1 MRTVKTGT
9 AGSTE
14 CLRGC
19 SDCTDW
25 QMFYDSTSDLNELA
39 DVISSY
45 VTYCVDGLI
54 PAEQITL
61 FPNIKARVTTDLKD
75 VLNKKKRV
83 FFQG

>member
-1 MRTVKTGT
+1 M
-9 AGSTE
+9 
-14 CLRGC
+14 
-19 SDCTDW
+19 
-25 QMFYDSTSDLNELA
+25 
-39 DVISSY
+39 ISSY

-83 FFQG
+83 FFQGWDEKKQVNKEVKLAAKKAKNLYRTKIKSRFKGSSLRDA